1 MADLRRF
8 LSMLGLSLLVLSTA
22 RPAQVQGPEEGWQ
35 VYTNANFVYDLALEG
50 GGALGGG
57 YTWVATDGGVVCY
70 TGRTAAA
77 AGFSTGPWTGRHPIK
92 CWQPWPKQVPSGSA
106 RGLP

>member
-1 MADLRRF
+1 MVKLKRIP
-8 LSMLGLSLLVLSTA
+8 LVLGLTLLLAGATGPTQA
-22 RPAQVQGPEEGWQ
+22 QGPEEGWQ
-35 VYTNANFVYDLALEG
+35 VYTNANYVNDLALER

-57 YTWVATDGGVVCY
+57 YTWVATGGGVVCY

-92 CWQPWPKQVPSGSA
+92 CWQPWPKQGPSGSA